1 MAIAS
6 FGLRLVRKF
15 GVKIHTKMRNTLE
28 TALVQLGAWLR
39 GEIPLEGPNNNS
51 LLSKAEMENRWFT
64 QDACKMAMK
73 ECGEMLR
80 STVIAEWLGRYDIPE
95 QPVETKRVGLVL
107 AGNLPLVGW
116 HDALSTI
123 IAGHQAVIK
132 ASSSDAVLIAAV
144 MQAWQGFLPDGEK
157 LPVEWAVGK
166 MNNVDAVIA
175 TGSANTNRYF
185 EYYFSDLPSVLRSQ
199 RTSIAILDGS
209 ETEADIRALGN
220 DVFQYFGMGCRSVT
234 KLYLPVGFDL
244 DRLFNVWVEWS
255 HLANHNKYAN
265 NYDYHKA
272 VWLLNQVPLLENGF
286 VLLKEDKA
294 FLSPVGALFYEFY
307 SDEAALHKHLELNAN
322 QLQCASVKNPEQPS
336 GLSVPVVPFGATQSP
351 QPWDYADGV
360 DTISFLLGLSS
371 YPKLKPSAPA

>member
-39 GEIPLEGPNNNS
+39 GEIPHEGPNDQT

-64 QDACKMAMK
+64 HDACKMSMMA
-73 ECGEMLR
+73 CGNMLR
-80 STVIAEWLGRYDIPE
+80 PTVLEEWLNRYDIPE
-95 QPVETKRVGLVL
+95 ESVQRKRVGLVL

-116 HDALSTI
+116 HDAMSTI
-123 IAGHQAVIK
+123 IVGHQAVIK
-132 ASSSDAVLIAAV
+132 ASSSDAVLITAV

-157 LPVEWAVGK
+157 LQVEWVAGK

-185 EYYFSDLPSVLRSQ
+185 EYYFSGLPSVLRSQ

-234 KLYLPVGFDL
+234 KLFLPVGFDL
-244 DRLFNVWVEWS
+244 DRLFKIWVEWS

-307 SDEAALHKHLELNAN
+307 SDEAALHKHLESNAN

-336 GLSVPVVPFGATQSP
+336 GLSVPVVPLGATQSP

-371 YPKLKPSAPA
+371 YPKLKPSTPA